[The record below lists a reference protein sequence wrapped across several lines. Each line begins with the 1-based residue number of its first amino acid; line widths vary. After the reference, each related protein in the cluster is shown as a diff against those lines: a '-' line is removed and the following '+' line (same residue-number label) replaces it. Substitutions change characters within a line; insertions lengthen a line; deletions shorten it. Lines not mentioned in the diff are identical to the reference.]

1 MLLVREMKRYRAY
14 YCGLCKT
21 IGKRCGP
28 IARLTLNYDC
38 TFLAAFLSAL
48 TDTQEQTSCQRC
60 LICPHR
66 GKQPMA
72 APSEALSYAADVNV
86 LLAWY
91 QLCDDWRDDRR
102 MRALLLKPLLHGA
115 FCREKKRIVALDG
128 EIADCI
134 QRLGEQ
140 ERAKAASTDEP
151 SDAFGTLLKA
161 VIRHAPNVRETDRA
175 ACEWMFYNLGR
186 WIYLADAWD
195 DRQKDEKR
203 AAYNPF
209 LMAGTDQEAAS
220 FLLYISLSEAEK
232 GYDLIDFA
240 GDHGLIDNI
249 VRLGC
254 RYRTEQLLNK
264 ENAHESV

>member
-1 MLLVREMKRYRAY
+1 M
-14 YCGLCKT
+14 
-21 IGKRCGP
+21 
-28 IARLTLNYDC
+28 
-38 TFLAAFLSAL
+38 
-48 TDTQEQTSCQRC
+48 
-60 LICPHR
+60 
-66 GKQPMA
+66 
-72 APSEALSYAADVNV
+72 
-86 LLAWY
+86 
-91 QLCDDWRDDRR
+91 
-102 MRALLLKPLLHGA
+102 
-115 FCREKKRIVALDG
+115 
-128 EIADCI
+128 
-134 QRLGEQ
+134 
-140 ERAKAASTDEP
+140 
-151 SDAFGTLLKA
+151 
-161 VIRHAPNVRETDRA
+161 IRHAPNVRETDRA